1 MDRELIEEVE
11 NAFEMSKRFPEE
23 DLPSGFTKLGD
34 FGIAVMGAKRLDKIN
49 GIGNENEYEFV
60 VWNRDQTGGF
70 SNGHYTNDYESAKK
84 KFLERSDLNQQ
95 YKPMRLFSTGEL
107 SLIQSCLLHSCKIPN
122 LAFDQANQM
131 TGLLN
136 RIDNH
141 TPSRKLDIG
150 KMFDESELFLIKAGL
165 VKAGVSPDL
174 DNATRKG
181 IGQIVEKIEGLEDE
195 VLDEFV
201 YHDDQFEDELD
212 LGCVCQS
219 KSLAKGPRKV

>member
-11 NAFEMSKRFPEE
+11 NAFIMSKRSPEE
-23 DLPSGFTKLGD
+23 ELPSFFTKLGD
-34 FGIAVMGAKRLDKIN
+34 FGIAVMGAKKLDKTN
-49 GIGNENEYEFV
+49 GGEHDYEFV
-60 VWNRDQTGGF
+60 VWNRDQSGGF
-70 SNGHYTNDYESAKK
+70 SNGHYTNDFESAKK

-95 YKPMRLFSTGEL
+95 YNSIRMFNVHDL
-107 SLIQSCLLHSCKIPN
+107 SLIKNCLLHSSKIPN
-122 LAFDQANQM
+122 LAMDEANQM
-131 TGLLN
+131 TGLMN

-174 DNATRKG
+174 DNATKKG

-195 VLDEFV
+195 VLEAFV
-201 YHDDQFEDELD
+201 YNDNEFEDEFD
-212 LGCVCQS
+212 LG
-219 KSLAKGPRKV
+219 RD

>member
-1 MDRELIEEVE
+1 MDRELIKEVE
-11 NAFEMSKRFPEE
+11 TAFEMSKRFPEE
-23 DLPSGFTKLGD
+23 ELPSGFTKLGD
-34 FGIAVMGAKRLDKIN
+34 FGIAVMGGKRLDKTN
-49 GIGNENEYEFV
+49 GFGDENEYEFV

-70 SNGHYTNDYESAKK
+70 SNGHYTNDFESAKK

-95 YKPMRLFSTGEL
+95 YKSMRMFNTHDL
-107 SLIQSCLLHSCKIPN
+107 SLIQNCLLHSIQIPN
-122 LAFDQANQM
+122 LAIDEANQM

-181 IGQIVEKIEGLEDE
+181 IGQIVEKIEGLEE
-195 VLDEFV
+195 EALNEYV
-201 YHDDQFEDELD
+201 YDSKNTQIEDDFELD
-212 LGCVCQS
+212 M
-219 KSLAKGPRKV
+219 